1 MIPAFDLYSKE
12 VGEGQG
18 YDRITSLAYEIRTSP
33 ENSVMLKNLLCQVSS
48 AKVPDLKFVPYGLDR
63 QKNERTIRDII
74 IQQNIYLAEMVI
86 VPVTSITKNDKEE
99 VETIISRSLYITGI
113 EATRKSKEDGRYL
126 LLTTNA
132 NKANAQRELDNIL
145 GKYYKKTT
153 GKIGPIKSPGHRQA
167 PSTSTHFSTYAA
179 ALLTSHPST
188 NKIPDRKRQSQLNNR
203 PVTISFSSPSP
214 TFNPYSQQFSAGY
227 PPTPNQKFST
237 NYQESPNLKRKLSND
252 TTSIVSFNTH
262 HHHRI
267 HY

>member
-1 MIPAFDLYSKE
+1 MAI
-12 VGEGQG
+12 V
-18 YDRITSLAYEIRTSP
+18 
-33 ENSVMLKNLLCQVSS
+33 SVT
-48 AKVPDLKFVPYGLDR
+48 G
-63 QKNERTIRDII
+63 
-74 IQQNIYLAEMVI
+74 
-86 VPVTSITKNDKEE
+86 ITKDDKDK
-99 VETIISRSLYITGI
+99 VETILSRSLYITGI

-132 NKANAQRELDNIL
+132 NTTNAQSEVDSLL

-167 PSTSTHFSTYAA
+167 PSSSTHFSTYAT

-188 NKIPDRKRQSQLNNR
+188 YTIPDRKRPSQLNNR

-227 PPTPNQKFST
+227 PPIPNQKFFT
-237 NYQESPNLKRKLSND
+237 NYPESPNLKRKLSND
-252 TTSIVSFNTH
+252 TTSIVSLNT